1 MSMCGEPSGSDLCL
15 SERCSMS
22 FWTSIFGGQNKTL
35 NSNINNFQSI
45 GGFATNLGE
54 KSLSDAA
61 KFSSDIL
68 SGDQSKIAKS
78 LGPEI
83 KTIQDQTQQNKNQ
96 TAQFGNRS
104 GGNNAKIQT
113 SGDTARS
120 SINDLVSSLLGK
132 SADSLASIGSTSLS
146 AGMNAYKTGTDLS
159 QTQMDNWSNSI
170 LGLGLTK
177 GAGFLEG
184 LGLSKIPG
192 APQPDNGV

>member
-1 MSMCGEPSGSDLCL
+1 
-15 SERCSMS
+15 MS
-22 FWTSIFGGQNKTL
+22 FWTSMFGGQNKTL

-113 SGDTARS
+113 SGDTARA
-120 SINDLVSSLLGK
+120 SINNLACQACWRVLRRRWPVSEATLSPKVRTPTRRGPTFH
-132 SADSLASIGSTSLS
+132 ADTEWT
-146 AGMNAYKTGTDLS
+146 TG
-159 QTQMDNWSNSI
+159 QNSI

-177 GAGFLEG
+177 GREGFA
-184 LGLSKIPG
+184 LGKV
-192 APQPDNGV
+192 A

>member
-1 MSMCGEPSGSDLCL
+1 MVDK
-15 SERCSMS
+15 
-22 FWTSIFGGQNKTL
+22 NKTL

-54 KSLSDAA
+54 KSLSDSA

-68 SGDQSKIAKS
+68 SGDPSKITKA

-113 SGDTARS
+113 SGDTARAS
-120 SINDLVSSLLGK
+120 VNDLVSSLLGK
-132 SADSLASIGSTSLS
+132 SADTLANIGSSFLS
-146 AGMNAYKTGTDLS
+146 ARSWNAYKTGTDLS

-177 GAGFLEG
+177 W
-184 LGLSKIPG
+184 SRIPRG
-192 APQPDNGV
+192 IRSQ